1 MADFTI
7 EREEDESGGRY
18 VIRHN
23 GDESEM
29 TYSLSGGKTMIIG
42 HTYVP
47 PSLRG
52 KGLAEALV
60 RRGIDDARSEGR
72 KIMPL
77 CSYVRTE
84 FKRHPE
90 WSDLLAS

>member
-7 EREEDESGGRY
+7 EREEDQSGGRY
-18 VIRHN
+18 VIH
-23 GDESEM
+23 GDGGESEM
-29 TYSLSGGKTMIIG
+29 TYSLAEGKTMIIG

-47 PSLRG
+47 PRMRG

-60 RRGIDDARSEGR
+60 KRGIEDARKEGR

-77 CSYVRTE
+77 CSFVRAYIN
-84 FKRHPE
+84 RHPDYH
-90 WSDLLAS
+90 DLM